1 MLEFFCLNN
10 NGLIWIYMSKGKV
23 NLIKRKRGRPSD
35 KKGID
40 RSVILKIAL
49 KEFSKHGYGGVSI
62 NKISNHCGVNDS
74 LLHYHFGNKEDL
86 WKKAVGTAF
95 EAYLKE
101 SVATFKMLKNL
112 SLKDTAK
119 TLARQFIYY
128 NSKFPELYLV
138 IVHEMTQESSRS
150 DWLVENVLEPLTAKT
165 SHLHKLLVSKGL
177 MEDYPIPNLTTI
189 FFSAAN
195 SIFLFNYQMKK
206 QFGIDSFDE
215 KEVEKHADIIIKI
228 FYPNL

>member
-1 MLEFFCLNN
+1 VFNLTVMSLKENKNN
-10 NGLIWIYMSKGKV
+10 TN
-23 NLIKRKRGRPSD
+23 KRKRGRPSD
-35 KKGID
+35 KSGID
-40 RSVILKIAL
+40 RNAILKIAL

-62 NKISNHCGVNDS
+62 KKISTLCEVNDS

-86 WKKAVGTAF
+86 WKKAVSAAF
-95 EAYLKE
+95 DAYMKE
-101 SVATFKMLKNL
+101 SVTTFKLLKHL

-138 IVHEMTQESSRS
+138 IVHEMTQESPRS
-150 DWLVENVLEPLTAKT
+150 DWLIEHVLKPLTLKT
-165 SHLHKLLVSKGL
+165 SQLHGMLVKKGL
-177 MEDYPIPNLTTI
+177 SEDFPIPNLTTI

-206 QFGIDSFDE
+206 QFGVDPFDE
-215 KEVEKHADIIIKI
+215 KEVEKHADIIVKI
-228 FYPNL
+228 FYPNI